1 MNLIATYNTVG
12 LILVLFTAAVIDARE
27 IAPAGPGETCG
38 FDGNG
43 DMYGLGIRLG
53 VYIQAF
59 ATTLSGAYRQE
70 SSRGASFANGF
81 FQFAMFVALVY
92 MTVINRELE
101 VVEAAIIILFT
112 FCSVSIANP
121 EDKEALKKPEGYRLR
136 DIRKFLRHSFVPFG
150 KMLTELALNLYWTW
164 FWFIGIERQKLS
176 PCTGYG
182 FFFSKVSLFGWFRTL
197 ATVVTVSMVVWD
209 VFVIVRVLDS
219 KPPLPSLITEITEY
233 DANATKKSIVCM
245 RDFAGLV
252 ISLAIIG
259 FYVLS
264 VESMILWN
272 NIRNVNVI
280 LGSVGQMIP
289 FLVGMGSF
297 IAVILEWNVKPECN
311 RCKKDIMQDGN
322 PRNGSSNERG
332 EEKVTDEEKSGV
344 TSKQEEIT
352 LAPKKGG

>member
-1 MNLIATYNTVG
+1 MNQIATYNTVG
-12 LILVLFTAAVIDARE
+12 LISVLFIAAVVDARE
-27 IAPAGPGETCG
+27 IIPAGPGETCG
-38 FDGNG
+38 FEGNG

-59 ATTLSGAYRQE
+59 ATTLSGAYKQE
-70 SSRGASFANGF
+70 SSRSASFANGF

-112 FCSVSIANP
+112 FCSVSISNP
-121 EDKEALKKPEGYRLR
+121 EDKALRMPEMRQFQ
-136 DIRKFLRHSFVPFG
+136 DIRRLLQHSFVPFG
-150 KMLTELALNLYWTW
+150 KLLIELALNLYWTW

-197 ATVVTVSMVVWD
+197 ATIVTISMVVWD
-209 VFVIVRVLDS
+209 MFIIIRVLTGES
-219 KPPLPSLITEITEY
+219 PLPKWITNITEY
-233 DANATKKSIVCM
+233 DPQRQPITCM
-245 RDFAGLV
+245 WNFAGLV

-272 NIRNVNVI
+272 NIRNVNAMYRLRI
-280 LGSVGQMIP
+280 SVAAG
-289 FLVGMGSF
+289 
-297 IAVILEWNVKPECN
+297 A
-311 RCKKDIMQDGN
+311 GN
-322 PRNGSSNERG
+322 
-332 EEKVTDEEKSGV
+332 
-344 TSKQEEIT
+344 
-352 LAPKKGG
+352 

>member
-1 MNLIATYNTVG
+1 
-12 LILVLFTAAVIDARE
+12 
-27 IAPAGPGETCG
+27 
-38 FDGNG
+38 
-43 DMYGLGIRLG
+43 
-53 VYIQAF
+53 
-59 ATTLSGAYRQE
+59 
-70 SSRGASFANGF
+70 
-81 FQFAMFVALVY
+81 MFVALVY

-112 FCSVSIANP
+112 FCSVSISNP
-121 EDKEALKKPEGYRLR
+121 EDKEALRKPEGIRLR

-164 FWFIGIERQKLS
+164 FWFLGIERQQLS

-197 ATVVTVSMVVWD
+197 ATVVTVCMVVWD
-209 VFVIVRVLDS
+209 IFVILRVLHS
-219 KPPLPSLITEITEY
+219 KPPLPSWITSITEF
-233 DANATKKSIVCM
+233 DPNATKKSIVCM

-252 ISLAIIG
+252 ISLVIIG
-259 FYVLS
+259 FYILS

-289 FLVGMGSF
+289 FLVGLGSF

-311 RCKKDIMQDGN
+311 KCKQDIMKDGN
-322 PRNGSSNERG
+322 PRNVVIEERK
-332 EEKVTDEEKSGV
+332 EEKVCDPEKSGLTV
-344 TSKQEEIT
+344 KQEEIT
-352 LAPKKGG
+352 PAPEKKE